1 MQATRTYQRIG
12 ISKQLLA
19 VLIALLAAMLIASGY
34 LVGRATQTAA
44 PAAVP
49 TVVSGSNAPQTGSV
63 TPGKYR
69 EPVSGRT
76 GPQLAP

>member
-34 LVGRATQTAA
+34 LVGRTTQTVA

-49 TVVSGSNAPQTGSV
+49 AVVSGSNAPQTGSV
-63 TPGKYR
+63 TSGEYR